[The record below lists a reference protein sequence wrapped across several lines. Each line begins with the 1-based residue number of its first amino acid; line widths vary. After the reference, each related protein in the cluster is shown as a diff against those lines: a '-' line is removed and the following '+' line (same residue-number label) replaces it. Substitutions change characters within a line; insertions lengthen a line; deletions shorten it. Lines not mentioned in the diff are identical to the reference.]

1 MGRCASPE
9 KYEGEGLH
17 HHWALFL
24 VRAGCSATPHS
35 TAAVGIAAPNKI
47 TAIAEAENTHRESA
61 SLAAESWQ
69 TANAQHK
76 GALGL
81 VSAGYG
87 ATPPTMYGVD
97 PSVRRQ
103 NKNASALLALN
114 PCSQNNQENAARAQ
128 VPPPTPHG
136 GDAGVIGGGV
146 EALGGH
152 FRAVHDV
159 VAVGANPPIIQVAA
173 ADPHIVQAAVGPPNT
188 NQVRLGLLFLPMFRF
203 LLFRLLLAPQM
214 LELRQ

>member
-1 MGRCASPE
+1 MKERASTIIGH
-9 KYEGEGLH
+9 YSAFGLDAVPH
-17 HHWALFL
+17 LTPLQRLALQL
-24 VRAGCSATPHS
+24 H
-35 TAAVGIAAPNKI
+35 NEI
-47 TAIAEAENTHRESA
+47 TAIAKAKA
-61 SLAAESWQ
+61 ALLAAESWQ

-87 ATPPTMYGVD
+87 TTPPTMYGVD

-103 NKNASALLALN
+103 KENASALLARN
-114 PCSQNNQENAARAQ
+114 PCSQNDQANPARAQ
-128 VPPPTPHG
+128 VPPPAPHG

-152 FRAVHDV
+152 VRAVHDV

-173 ADPHIVQAAVGPPNT
+173 TDPPIVQAAMGPPNT
-188 NQVRLGLLFLPMFRF
+188 R
-203 LLFRLLLAPQM
+203 
-214 LELRQ
+214 